1 MTLSLII
8 LLASAGYFSN
18 ITRSLLELSPFY
30 DKEKIKKVKSD
41 YRYIFFIIAGVLIMD
56 FIFEIIYSGS
66 YDIYQVFYLGV
77 GGYYIFSSFMSG
89 SFGSNKD
96 KSSNTRGANL
106 NHSQRKIIINY
117 YKRIKQ

>member
-1 MTLSLII
+1 
-8 LLASAGYFSN
+8 
-18 ITRSLLELSPFY
+18 
-30 DKEKIKKVKSD
+30 
-41 YRYIFFIIAGVLIMD
+41 MD

-117 YKRIKQ
+117 YERIKQ

>member
-96 KSSNTRGANL
+96 KSSNTKGANL
-106 NHSQRKIIINY
+106 NDSQRNIIINY